1 VLLPV
6 MLQTLFG
13 YSSLEAG
20 KAMAPRGMG
29 SMIMMPLVG
38 MLTTKVDPRKLLVAG
53 LIIGGFTMMWL
64 GQINLN
70 AGPWDIMIPQFLQG
84 AGMALLFVPLTTVS
98 MASIQPQKMGNATSL
113 FNLMRNI
120 GGGVGIAMT
129 GTYLARNRQVV
140 GSILGENV
148 SIYDPQTQTT
158 LNQIVQRLVAAG
170 SDITTATQRAY
181 MILHGMVQRQAS
193 MVSFVTLFRMM
204 GILFLIMIPLVL
216 LMRRPSKAAA
226 PAAAH

>member
-1 VLLPV
+1 VLLPI

-20 KAMAPRGMG
+20 KAMAPRGIG
-29 SMIMMPLVG
+29 SMIMMPVVG
-38 MLTTKVDPRKLLVAG
+38 MLTSKVDPRKLLVTG
-53 LIIGGFTMMWL
+53 LVIGGITMMWL

-120 GGGVGIAMT
+120 GGGVGIAVT

-140 GSILGENV
+140 GSILGENISV
-148 SIYDPQTQTT
+148 YDPQTQST
-158 LNQIVQRLVAAG
+158 LNQIIQGLVAAG
-170 SDITTATQRAY
+170 TDVVTATQRAY
-181 MILHGMVQRQAS
+181 FILHGMVARQAS
-193 MVSFVTLFRMM
+193 MVSFVTLFRAM
-204 GILFLIMIPLVL
+204 GVLFLIMIPLVL
-216 LMRRPSKAAA
+216 LMRRPSRTSA